1 MDESVIA
8 RQVEYKKMLEE
19 LENKPELKGL
29 SLREKAR
36 TDLEF
41 REKSG

>member
-8 RQVEYKKMLEE
+8 RQDEYKKMLED
-19 LENKPELKGL
+19 LDKKPENKGL
-29 SLREKAR
+29 SLREKIR

-41 REKSG
+41 QEKSG